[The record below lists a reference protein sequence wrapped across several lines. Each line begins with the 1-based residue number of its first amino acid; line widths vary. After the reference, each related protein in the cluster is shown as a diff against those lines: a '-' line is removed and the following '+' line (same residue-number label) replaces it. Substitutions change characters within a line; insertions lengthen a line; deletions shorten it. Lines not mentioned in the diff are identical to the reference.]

1 MGSAIRGSFP
11 ALDNLSRAGF
21 RLSLGLQSVSAI
33 ATICLFVPFGRGA
46 LVQVIIIQ
54 QLAVVAQPICG
65 IGMSDVRSWLPGGGL
80 GSMAAED
87 HHPPPPPPPPRRHA
101 REQFRQ
107 SILLQ
112 LHHPMRQQ
120 KSQRAEG

>member
-65 IGMSDVRSWLPGGGL
+65 IGMSDVRSWLRKVSCWPVAVFLYLLLLSQG
-80 GSMAAED
+80 
-87 HHPPPPPPPPRRHA
+87 RREVWMGHDD
-101 REQFRQ
+101 
-107 SILLQ
+107 
-112 LHHPMRQQ
+112 
-120 KSQRAEG
+120 